1 MERAWL
7 LEDLKPWPVAR
18 KALGLVLSLPRENP
32 LKWYSVLYR
41 GKVLQVLENALKN
54 REDWLEEVDTY
65 LLAKSRLEI
74 MLPAKPKAQDIL
86 DALEVVPGWQGP
98 RLAMSLYLKK
108 RGSLQAV
115 KEAVGLADFEEESR
129 DPVSDQ
135 EFLRELKG
143 LSLGEFLELVT
154 KL

>member
-7 LEDLKPWPVAR
+7 LEDLKEWSVAR

-32 LKWYSVLYR
+32 LKWYNLLYR
-41 GKVLQVLENALKN
+41 KKVLQVLENALKN

>member
-18 KALGLVLSLPRENP
+18 KALGLVLSQPRENP
-32 LKWYSVLYR
+32 LKWYDSLYR
-41 GKVLQVLENALKN
+41 KKFLQILENALKN
-54 REDWLEEVDTY
+54 REDWLEELDTY

-74 MLPAKPKAQDIL
+74 MLPGKPKAQDIL
-86 DALEVVPGWQGP
+86 DALSVVPGWQSP
-98 RLAMSLYLKK
+98 YLALNNYLQK
-108 RGSLQAV
+108 RGDLQAV
-115 KEAVGLADFEEESR
+115 KSVLGLEEEYK

-135 EFLRELKG
+135 EFLKELKE